1 MAKTWRHWVGQSQF
15 WLMGVVYMM
24 ARIAYNCL
32 ATIWPFYLQY
42 VCLFTTDDPTTDP
55 TSPQLAIVPLV
66 NYLSSTI
73 FSIFFQ
79 AWFTQKLQSRVKPI
93 GFAAAMIICGSIP
106 LAFIS
111 PHNALNSWAVKWLV
125 YPCASI

>member
-1 MAKTWRHWVGQSQF
+1 MALELESKFKNRPIDSTGMALVDDSKGSRGGKSAKEWISEGQF
-15 WLMGVVYMM
+15 WLMGIVYMM
-24 ARIAYNCL
+24 ARISYNCL

-42 VCLFTTDDPTTDP
+42 VTGFVPEDGTP

-79 AWFTQKLQSRVKPI
+79 
-93 GFAAAMIICGSIP
+93 
-106 LAFIS
+106 
-111 PHNALNSWAVKWLV
+111 
-125 YPCASI
+125 